1 MDNFLISLFY
11 QDLTPCLPCGYP
23 VDKLDDKNKRRKSRA
38 RNLAHK
44 DSPYSKKGHGHRTA
58 RDYRRTEKYPIRYDE
73 AL

>member
-1 MDNFLISLFY
+1 MDN
-11 QDLTPCLPCGYP
+11 P
-23 VDKLDDKNKRRKSRA
+23 VDKLDEKNKRRKSRA

-58 RDYRRTEKYPIRYDE
+58 RDYRRTEKYPVHYDE

>member
-1 MDNFLISLFY
+1 MDKFCIYLWNQRFT
-11 QDLTPCLPCGYP
+11 DLLACGYL
-23 VDKLDDKNKRRKSRA
+23 VDKLDEKNKRRKSRA

-58 RDYRRTEKYPIRYDE
+58 RDYRRSEKYPVHYDE

>member
-1 MDNFLISLFY
+1 VDKFCITLWNQPFT
-11 QDLTPCLPCGYP
+11 DLLACGYL
-23 VDKLDDKNKRRKSRA
+23 VDKLDEKNKRRKSRA

-58 RDYRRTEKYPIRYDE
+58 RDYRRTEKYPVHYDE